1 MQKSQNCKLIFPKK
15 SLEMSIKRILILII
29 SFWLVQV
36 NHSTDRSCWWFLGW
50 QRVLWYWYRYNI
62 RVLFLVA
69 PSPATRPDQSNWGGS
84 MNFKGVKLAY
94 RPTDNFFKVCTA
106 ARSPTFLCLTH
117 KTSQISCNNLT
128 LFQLLPGSVS
138 GFCVYSRA
146 EEGLEASWL
155 PLVGSDWSPGLATS
169 LKATGM
175 WSLGLSK
182 PLKLRK

>member
-15 SLEMSIKRILILII
+15 SLEMFIKRILILII

-84 MNFKGVKLAY
+84 MHFKGVKLAY
-94 RPTDNFFKVCTA
+94 RPTDNFFRVCTA

-117 KTSQISCNNLT
+117 KHHKFPATISHCSSFFLARCQDFAFT
-128 LFQLLPGSVS
+128 
-138 GFCVYSRA
+138 RA
-146 EEGLEASWL
+146 
-155 PLVGSDWSPGLATS
+155 
-169 LKATGM
+169 
-175 WSLGLSK
+175 
-182 PLKLRK
+182 RKKVWRRRGCR